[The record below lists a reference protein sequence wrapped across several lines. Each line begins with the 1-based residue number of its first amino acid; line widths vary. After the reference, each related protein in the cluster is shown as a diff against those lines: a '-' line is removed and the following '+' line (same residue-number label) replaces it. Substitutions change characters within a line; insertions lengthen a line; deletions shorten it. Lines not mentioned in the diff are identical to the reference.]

1 MPDKSGNL
9 SQRTA
14 AQLEELIVEKAE
26 FRPGQKIP
34 NETELSDH
42 FGVSRATLREA
53 VKILAARGILE
64 VRRGTGTFVSDIL
77 PSKSSIDMP
86 DLTRIV
92 TEAHDL
98 YEVRLLFEPQVAALA
113 CRNATDAEID
123 HLQELCDEMDRLH
136 AAGEDTTEADIA
148 FHSSLMTASHNA
160 FIRQLLPVIKRS
172 ISDRRLLD
180 AQSRMT
186 ASYMPDHRA
195 ILKLMRDRD
204 AESVKSAMYIHISEL
219 MKKFDNLHKG

>member
-1 MPDKSGNL
+1 
-9 SQRTA
+9 
-14 AQLEELIVEKAE
+14 
-26 FRPGQKIP
+26 
-34 NETELSDH
+34 
-42 FGVSRATLREA
+42 
-53 VKILAARGILE
+53 
-64 VRRGTGTFVSDIL
+64 
-77 PSKSSIDMP
+77 MP
-86 DLTRIV
+86 DLMRIV

-113 CRNATDAEID
+113 CRKASDAEID

-148 FHSSLMTASHNA
+148 FHSCLMTASHNE
-160 FIRQLLPVIKRS
+160 FIQQLLPVIKRS

-204 AESVKSAMYIHISEL
+204 AESVKSAMYIHKSDL
-219 MKKFDNLHKG
+219 MKKFDNLHK